1 MSELGAALWATI
13 PLMVVG
19 LYGIAARRN
28 LVRIMLALEI
38 VGAATVTMLG
48 ATAAAR
54 WRSSGE
60 VLGLLALVA
69 IGIEGAMLI
78 ALVTLFNHV
87 YGDVDIIVLK
97 EKGKGGEKK

>member
-1 MSELGAALWATI
+1 MTELGAALWATI
-13 PLMVVG
+13 PLFVIG

-48 ATAAAR
+48 AAASAL
-54 WRSSGE
+54 WQSSGE

-69 IGIEGAMLI
+69 VGIEGALLI
-78 ALVTLFNHV
+78 ALATVFN
-87 YGDVDIIVLK
+87 YIFGDMDVIEIK
-97 EKGKGGEKK
+97 EKKGGDGK

>member
-1 MSELGAALWATI
+1 LSELGAAIWATI
-13 PLMVVG
+13 PLLVVG

-38 VGAATVTMLG
+38 VGAATVTILG
-48 ATAAAR
+48 AAAAAR
-54 WRSSGE
+54 WQASGE

-78 ALVTLFNHV
+78 ALVTLFNYV
-87 YGDVDIIVLK
+87 YRDVDVIKIK
-97 EKGKGGEKK
+97 EGGEEE

>member
-1 MSELGAALWATI
+1 MSELGAAIWATI
-13 PLMVVG
+13 PLLVVG

-38 VGAATVTMLG
+38 VGAATVTILG
-48 ATAAAR
+48 AAAAAR
-54 WRSSGE
+54 WQASGE

-78 ALVTLFNHV
+78 ALVTLFNYV
-87 YGDVDIIVLK
+87 YRDVDVIKIK
-97 EKGKGGEKK
+97 EGGEEE

>member
-1 MSELGAALWATI
+1 MSELGGALWATI
-13 PLMVVG
+13 PLLVVG

-48 ATAAAR
+48 AAAAAK
-54 WRSSGE
+54 WQASGE

-69 IGIEGAMLI
+69 VGIEGALLI
-78 ALVTLFNHV
+78 ALATLFNEM
-87 YGDVDIIVLK
+87 YGDMDVIVLK
-97 EKGKGGEKK
+97 EGGEEK